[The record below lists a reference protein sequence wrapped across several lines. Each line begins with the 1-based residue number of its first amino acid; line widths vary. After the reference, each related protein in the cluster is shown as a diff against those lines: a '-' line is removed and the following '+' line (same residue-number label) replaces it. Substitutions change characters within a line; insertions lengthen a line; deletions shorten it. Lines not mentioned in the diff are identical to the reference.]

1 MIMDLSALIESY
13 KDCPCGKAHTSVIKA
28 VEIDNGVVFEAG
40 KILAEND
47 FPKNILLVSDEPA
60 FAAADGIMESLE
72 KSGFNVKK
80 YIYPIMKKP
89 LVSQVHFIRDLSV
102 GCDGI
107 LSVGTGSVNDI
118 CRYAAFL
125 ENKAFS
131 IFGTAPS
138 MDGFASSVA
147 PIVSD
152 EGFKVTF
159 STNQP
164 SVIMA
169 DTKILAAAPAEL
181 KAAGFGDVIGKK
193 IARVDWEVSRLI
205 TGEYFCENVASLVEG
220 VVDTLVSL
228 ADRLLLNDE
237 AAAKVAM
244 EALVLSGLSM
254 SLVGVSR
261 PASGAEHMIAHFW
274 EIKQLELLGDHDY
287 HGKLVGIATV
297 KIAEEYRK
305 LAKIKEVF
313 PGEEFIDWAPVE
325 EAYGPNLYPD
335 VKKLNEIP
343 ITKDIDPEILRE
355 RWRQITEIIN
365 KFVPE
370 TEELIRLMSV
380 AGATVDPKDADLND
394 KLVSDAMNYH
404 AYMRNRITLSRMRP
418 MLKI

>member
-1 MIMDLSALIESY
+1 MDLSALLEKY
-13 KDCPCGKAHTSVIKA
+13 KDCPCGKEHVSVIKA
-28 VEIDNGVVFEAG
+28 VEIDNGVVHEVG
-40 KILAEND
+40 KILSENG
-47 FPKNILLVSDEPA
+47 FPKKILLVSDEPA

-72 KSGFNVKK
+72 KSGFSVKK

-89 LVSQVHFIRDLSV
+89 LVSQVMFLRDLS
-102 GCDGI
+102 GDCDGI

-118 CRYAAFL
+118 CRYAAYLAKKEF
-125 ENKAFS
+125 A

-152 EGFKVTF
+152 EGFKVTY

-193 IARVDWEVSRLI
+193 IARADWEVARLI
-205 TGEYFCENVASLVEG
+205 TGEYFCQNVAELVED
-220 VVDTLVSL
+220 VVDTLASL
-228 ADRLLLNDE
+228 ADKLLTNDE
-237 AAAKVAM
+237 SAAKVAM

-274 EIKQLELLGDHDY
+274 EIKQLELMGDHDY

-313 PGEEFIDWAPVE
+313 PGEEIIDWAPVE
-325 EAYGPNLYPD
+325 VAYGPNLYRD
-335 VKKLNEIP
+335 VKELNKIP
-343 ITKDIDPEILRE
+343 ITKDIDPAILRE
-355 RWRQITEIIN
+355 RWQDITEIIN

-370 TEELIRLMSV
+370 TDELVRLMNV
-380 AGATVDPKDADLND
+380 AGATVDPAKADLD
-394 KLVSDAMNYH
+394 EKLVSDAMNYH